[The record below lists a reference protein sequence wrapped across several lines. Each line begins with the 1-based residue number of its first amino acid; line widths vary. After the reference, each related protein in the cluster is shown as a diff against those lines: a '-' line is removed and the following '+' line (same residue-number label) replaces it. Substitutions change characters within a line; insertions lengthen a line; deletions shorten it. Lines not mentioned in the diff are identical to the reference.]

1 MNIRYGR
8 RRLAAVPLWGWL
20 VASSCAAA
28 LGFALHLLSLELF
41 SNWSADQ
48 IANSTVL
55 KPPYPLHVVLIG
67 GLTSMGYGVALVAL
81 YALLLYAAPRATAS
95 TRIMLTAALALAIK
109 GTLLRAAI
117 MNLAIG
123 LPMKTVVLNEILV
136 PWGTWLAMTALAG
149 CVIELI
155 SEVTRLSE

>member
-20 VASSCAAA
+20 VASGCAAA
-28 LGFALHLLSLELF
+28 LGF
-41 SNWSADQ
+41 
-48 IANSTVL
+48 STVL

-67 GLTSMGYGVALVAL
+67 GLTSIEYGVALVAL

-95 TRIMLTAALALAIK
+95 TRIVLTAALGLAIK
-109 GTLLRAAI
+109 GTLLRSAI

>member
-8 RRLAAVPLWGWL
+8 RRLAAVPLWGWM

-55 KPPYPLHVVLIG
+55 RPPYPLHVVLIG
-67 GLTSMGYGVALVAL
+67 GLTSMEYGIALVAL
-81 YALLLYAAPRATAS
+81 YALLLYAAPRARAS
-95 TRIMLTAALALAIK
+95 TRIVLTAALGLAIK

-123 LPMKTVVLNEILV
+123 LPVKTVVLNEILV